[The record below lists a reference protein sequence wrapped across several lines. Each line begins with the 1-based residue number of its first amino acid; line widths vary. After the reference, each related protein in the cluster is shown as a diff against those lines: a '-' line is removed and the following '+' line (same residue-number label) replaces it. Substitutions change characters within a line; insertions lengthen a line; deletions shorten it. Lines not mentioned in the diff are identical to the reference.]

1 MDFESLANFI
11 KKLYSSKEIISL
23 HEPLFLGNEK
33 KYLENCIDSG
43 YVSSVGSYVN
53 DFEKSISDYTKCKNA
68 ILCLNGTNSIH
79 ICLQLAGVK
88 KGDEVITQALSFVA
102 TANAIIYSN
111 ADPVFVD
118 VEKNTM
124 GMCPN
129 DLEKF
134 LNKNTYIKGNEC
146 FNKNTGKRIK
156 ACLPAHIL
164 GRACRIDEIHS
175 ICEKFHIELIEDA
188 AEGMGSFYK
197 GKHLGN
203 FGRLAAISFNGNKII
218 TTGGGGVILT
228 DDDELAK
235 KAKHLTTQ
243 AKTFHEWEYN
253 HDEIGYNYRMPNIN
267 AAVGLA
273 QLEKIN
279 CILEIKRNIHK
290 SYTNFFK
297 QNNLEFFSENI
308 NEQSNLWLNAI
319 ILESI
324 DKRNDLLK
332 FLHNKKIM
340 ARPLWNLISSFEMYK
355 KYQKSNLINS
365 KWLLERVVT
374 LPSGCHNLVQ

>member
-1 MDFESLANFI
+1 MDFESIASFI
-11 KKLYSSKEIISL
+11 KNLYPKKEIISL
-23 HEPLFLGNEK
+23 HEPLFFGNEK
-33 KYLENCIDSG
+33 KYLEKCIDSG
-43 YVSSVGSYVN
+43 YVSSIGSFVN
-53 DFEKSISDYTKCKNA
+53 DFENSISEYTKCKYA

-79 ICLQLAGVK
+79 ICLQLSGVK

-124 GMCPN
+124 GMCPD
-129 DLEKF
+129 DLQKF

-164 GRACRIDEIHS
+164 GRACKIDEIQS

-218 TTGGGGVILT
+218 TSGGGGVILS

-243 AKTFHEWEYN
+243 AKTFHKWEYN
-253 HDEIGYNYRMPNIN
+253 HDHIGYNYRMPNIN
-267 AAVGLA
+267 AALGLA
-273 QLEKIN
+273 QLEKIDY
-279 CILEIKRNIHK
+279 ILEIKRNIYK
-290 SYTNFFK
+290 SYLNFFN
-297 QNNLEFFSENI
+297 QNNLEFFLENI

-319 ILESI
+319 ILKDINE
-324 DKRNDLLK
+324 RNDLLK

-355 KYQKSNLINS
+355 KYQKTKLINS
-365 KWLLERVVT
+365 KWLHERVVT
-374 LPSGCHNLVQ
+374 LPSGCNKSL